1 MISRLGLDATRAF
14 HEEPGHWRPPNRNAA
29 HCIAGSEAK
38 WRPFVPDVIRCL
50 RLVMRQPSLAEIQL
64 TRIEERLGA
73 NRPGSVATE

>member
-1 MISRLGLDATRAF
+1 MAGVQACIRLKVM
-14 HEEPGHWRPPNRNAA
+14 NAVM
-29 HCIAGSEAK
+29 HHVWTGKEAK

-50 RLVMRQPSLAEIQL
+50 RLVMRQPSLAEVQL